1 MVDADRRMDFGF
13 RSKASPLVSQTD
25 VAAVQLEP
33 PRRAKLIGTT
43 SALSHPID
51 ALLMELVDP
60 GVA

>member
-1 MVDADRRMDFGF
+1 MDFGF

-51 ALLMELVDP
+51 ALLMELVNP

>member
-1 MVDADRRMDFGF
+1 MDFGF
-13 RSKASPLVSQTD
+13 RSKASPLVSQTA
-25 VAAVQLEP
+25 VAAMQLEP